1 MKKNTLDEIHRMGLA
16 FAEHP
21 RSVQVI
27 SLDAWENL
35 KEVNAHFVRTGKGPM
50 YEVVTEGMVN
60 DFGFVSIKLT
70 DMGLAHFENH
80 HNAPD
85 QGVTSECSTG
95 RLRWFKIAASMKP
108 PGILQQEF
116 QIIRSG
122 KVEMEWRPVPTVET

>member
-1 MKKNTLDEIHRMGLA
+1 MNKNTLNEIHRMGIA
-16 FAEHP
+16 FAERP
-21 RSVQVI
+21 RAVQVI

-80 HNAPD
+80 HNTPP
-85 QGVTSECSTG
+85 QGVTSECATG
-95 RLRWFKIAASMKP
+95 RLRWLDP
-108 PGILQQEF
+108 PRVLQQEF

-122 KVEMEWRPVPTVET
+122 KVEIEWRPVPTVET